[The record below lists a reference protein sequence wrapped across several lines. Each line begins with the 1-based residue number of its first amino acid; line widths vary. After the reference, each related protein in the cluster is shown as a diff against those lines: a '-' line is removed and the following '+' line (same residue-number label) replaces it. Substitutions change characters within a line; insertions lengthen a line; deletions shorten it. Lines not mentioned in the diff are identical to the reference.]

1 MDLHGGCT
9 AEKAT
14 GVERWC
20 LLAKKTLQFIAMV
33 SFFSFFY
40 SYYFSGFSSCNLH
53 LSTFI
58 FSLLAHTMDRKYMIL
73 ICNVILTFLVK
84 NLTFK
89 IAEDG
94 VKQIT
99 EMPAALLLPEN
110 VEYGVS
116 PVAGEEETE
125 QQLECSCQG
134 VKEEEEEEE
143 EEEELQENKGEQGT
157 STVEEVS
164 DANVSTEELNQ
175 KIEEFI
181 KKIKEEIRIEAQ
193 QQPLITV

>member
-1 MDLHGGCT
+1 MDRHGGCT

-14 GVERWC
+14 AVERWC
-20 LLAKKTLQFIAMV
+20 LLAKKTLQFIAIV

-58 FSLLAHTMDRKYMIL
+58 FSLLTHAMDRKYMIL

-84 NLTFK
+84 NLTFNT
-89 IAEDG
+89 AEDS

-99 EMPAALLLPEN
+99 EMPAALLFPEN

-116 PVAGEEETE
+116 PVAVEEETE

-134 VKEEEEEEE
+134 VEEEEEEE
-143 EEEELQENKGEQGT
+143 EHQENKGEQGT

-181 KKIKEEIRIEAQ
+181 KKMKEEIRIEAQ